1 MEDDDLL
8 IVSQNTHL
16 LLPEWAW
23 RYNLHDDQVRLEV
36 HLEGHLEGQHGPQ
49 LRMQVEQL

>member
-23 RYNLHDDQVRLEV
+23 RYNLHDDQV
-36 HLEGHLEGQHGPQ
+36 HLEGHLEGQHGPL